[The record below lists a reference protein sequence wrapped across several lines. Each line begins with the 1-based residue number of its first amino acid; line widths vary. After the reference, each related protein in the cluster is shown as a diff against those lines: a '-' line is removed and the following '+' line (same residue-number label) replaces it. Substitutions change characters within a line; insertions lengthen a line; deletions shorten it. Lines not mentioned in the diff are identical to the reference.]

1 MFKVYWT
8 IHTKALLG
16 ARFNSYVSLSVLDIQ
31 LFSGFL
37 LSEWMGSWKS
47 ASSPKHLILNDLL
60 SLFISS
66 YPMTLM
72 KPGKASYSSLYLW
85 SRYQGL
91 VSGRLQ
97 GHGGKVSECWTAVLL
112 LQRSSEAP
120 APSLVLSLFILKIP
134 FGVKCILVH
143 FICMSC
149 LFHKLWGPKGGV
161 TSSYLGSFPDPWRHA
176 FKLSRWSNWN
186 GSDWLLGQW
195 VL

>member
-1 MFKVYWT
+1 
-8 IHTKALLG
+8 
-16 ARFNSYVSLSVLDIQ
+16 
-31 LFSGFL
+31 
-37 LSEWMGSWKS
+37 
-47 ASSPKHLILNDLL
+47 
-60 SLFISS
+60 
-66 YPMTLM
+66 MTLM

-97 GHGGKVSECWTAVLL
+97 GHGGKVSECWTAVML

-134 FGVKCILVH
+134 FGVKYILVH

-186 GSDWLLGQW
+186 SWLLGQW
-195 VL
+195 VLYKLTFFFKVIQAHIRKFRTIKYYKEMKKKSFLNHPIQVLFCLYRV

>member
-1 MFKVYWT
+1 
-8 IHTKALLG
+8 
-16 ARFNSYVSLSVLDIQ
+16 
-31 LFSGFL
+31 
-37 LSEWMGSWKS
+37 
-47 ASSPKHLILNDLL
+47 
-60 SLFISS
+60 
-66 YPMTLM
+66 MTLM

-97 GHGGKVSECWTAVLL
+97 GHGGKVSECWTAVML

-134 FGVKCILVH
+134 FGVKYILVH

-186 GSDWLLGQW
+186 SWLLGQW
-195 VL
+195 VLYKLTFFFKVFGRPVPWDKCQLCHSIHSVTVSKEFLSCLKAIFIFKMLYFYIILVDYNLVFLRTGTKIH